1 MLMTNY
7 LHGKAGVFHLQI
19 CRYCRVLITVK
30 LWGVEVV
37 HFAYRISLIAYRSCV
52 CASRSIAF
60 SDLEVASH
68 LNMDTAGESEA
79 ELRDVESR
87 LEVEP
92 SEVTLEAD
100 APAAEKQSE
109 AKVRQT
115 AIRGRIVKRP
125 AAVELQGGGDE
136 KRKGTSATLTAF
148 TVQCGRCLKWRKV
161 LEQEEYE
168 RIRAHLTAEPFYC
181 EHAQKWHEG
190 DGKITCETPADL
202 LQDGSLIWAMDKQ
215 DIPQPPPMWSRRIVV
230 RGSGTSSKFSDVS
243 VHISCQ

>member
-1 MLMTNY
+1 
-7 LHGKAGVFHLQI
+7 
-19 CRYCRVLITVK
+19 
-30 LWGVEVV
+30 
-37 HFAYRISLIAYRSCV
+37 
-52 CASRSIAF
+52 
-60 SDLEVASH
+60 
-68 LNMDTAGESEA
+68 MDTAGESEA

-92 SEVTLEAD
+92 SAVTLEAD
-100 APAAEKQSE
+100 APAAEKPTE
-109 AKVRQT
+109 ADVPLTIIKRK
-115 AIRGRIVKRP
+115 AKRP
-125 AAVELQGGGDE
+125 AAVEVQGGGDE
-136 KRKGTSATLTAF
+136 KRKGGSATLTAF

-190 DGKITCETPADL
+190 DGTITCETPADL

-243 VHISCQ
+243 VYISRQ